1 MEDNLEKD
9 FDRITFEKRELIEK
23 LIKTITKID
32 ENLNPEII
40 KQYNELINK
49 MFNDLNQIDQF
60 ILKRYGKEIFDKQ
73 NEFLKDKIS
82 QLINLIKQKEIILEA
97 SLNDIKKKVN
107 SIKKFSTQNN
117 VNPHFYDE
125 KI

>member
-1 MEDNLEKD
+1 MEDKLEKD
-9 FDRITFEKRELIEK
+9 FDKITFEKKEIIEK

-32 ENLNPEII
+32 ENLTPEIM
-40 KQYNELINK
+40 KEYNDLINK
-49 MFNDLNQIDQF
+49 MFNDLNKIDQF

-73 NEFLKDKIS
+73 NEFLRDKIS
-82 QLINLIKQKEIILEA
+82 QLINLIKQKDIILEA
-97 SLNDIKKKVN
+97 SLNDIKKKIK
-107 SIKKFSTQNN
+107 SIKKFSNQND

>member
-97 SLNDIKKKVN
+97 SLNDIKKKIN